1 VKGQPAVAVRKID
14 RVRQVPPSP
23 GSDASIAY
31 AVHFDS
37 GPDPAVVVEYATSA
51 FASVAHARQVVAQ
64 YLDAE
69 VMPRRLV
76 VDREGNG
83 RVPDT
88 E

>member
-1 VKGQPAVAVRKID
+1 VARRKID
-14 RVRQVPPSP
+14 RVRQVPPTR

-37 GPDPAVVVEYATSA
+37 GPEPSVIVEYATSA
-51 FASVAHARQVVAQ
+51 FAAGSHARQVVTP

-69 VMPRRLV
+69 VMPRRFV
-76 VDREGNG
+76 VDREGTV
-83 RVPDT
+83 RVREND